1 MNKTVYASFVAI
13 VVIAAS
19 LPAWSQAT
27 WEGPTGVFLN
37 PLALTQAQGKWE
49 ASAHYL
55 DLEPVGSLTT
65 LGLSYGG
72 KNWEAGYTRAGL
84 AVGAP
89 KDCAIDIVHAKVVVV
104 PFKGEWPQIAVG
116 GIARSTH
123 GGDDTNDIYLA
134 ATKVFKTSTPIIASV
149 TVRNTNANW
158 CGLLG
163 KDDGGR
169 STDLGGFLG
178 FVVKPNLILGAE
190 YYGQGDDPAWTDL
203 AFRWT
208 VNPTTF
214 IDGGVAHI
222 SHDWNR
228 QVAVALTHQW

>member
-1 MNKTVYASFVAI
+1 MNKTIHASLITIAVL
-13 VVIAAS
+13 AAS

-37 PLALTQAQGKWE
+37 PLALTQAQGKWQ

-55 DLEPVGSLTT
+55 NLQPVGSLTT
-65 LGLSYGG
+65 LGLTYGG
-72 KNWEAGYTRAGL
+72 GNWEAGITRANL

-89 KDCAIDIVHAKVVVV
+89 KDFAIDTLHAKYVVF
-104 PFKGEWPQIAVG
+104 PFKDEWPQIAIG
-116 GIARSTH
+116 GIARNTH
-123 GGDDTNDIYLA
+123 GGDSTSDIYLA
-134 ATKVFKTSTPIIASV
+134 ATKVFKTSTPIIASL
-149 TVRNTNANW
+149 TVRNTNADW
-158 CGLLG
+158 SGLGG
-163 KDDGGR
+163 KDDTGR
-169 STDLGGFLG
+169 STNLGGFLG

-203 AFRWT
+203 VFRWT
-208 VNPTTF
+208 VSPSTF

-222 SHDWNR
+222 SKDWNR

>member
-1 MNKTVYASFVAI
+1 MNKTIFVCLITI
-13 VVIAAS
+13 VVLAAS

-37 PLALTQAQGKWE
+37 PLALTQAQGKWQ
-49 ASAHYL
+49 ASAHFL

-65 LGLSYGG
+65 LGVTYGG
-72 KNWEAGYTRAGL
+72 GKWEAGYTRANL

-89 KDCAIDIVHAKVVVV
+89 RDFAIDTVHAKLVVV
-104 PFKGEWPQIAVG
+104 PFKDEWPQIAIG

-123 GGDDTNDIYLA
+123 GGDSTNDIYLA
-134 ATKVFKTSTPIIASV
+134 ATKIFKTSTPIIASL

-158 CGLLG
+158 SGLGG
-163 KDDGGR
+163 KAADR
-169 STDLGGFLG
+169 STDVGGFLG
-178 FVVKPNLILGAE
+178 FVVKPNLILGTE
-190 YYGQGDDPAWTDL
+190 YYGQGDAPAWSDL

-208 VNPTTF
+208 VSPNTF